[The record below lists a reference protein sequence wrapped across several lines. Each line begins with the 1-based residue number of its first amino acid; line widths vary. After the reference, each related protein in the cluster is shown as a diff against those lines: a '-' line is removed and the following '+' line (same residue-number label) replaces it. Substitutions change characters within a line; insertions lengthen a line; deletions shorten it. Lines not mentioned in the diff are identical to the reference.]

1 MRTRSLF
8 ALLAAGTI
16 ALAACGSDNS
26 SSSSNAPAAAA
37 TTAAA
42 AAPTTA
48 AAAAA
53 APTTTAAS
61 SATTDSDNSSY
72 GNAYAVPT
80 TAAASGGAAAAG
92 TVSVTLADSKLGK
105 IVVDA
110 NGMTLYAF
118 LKDTGGTSVCSG
130 GCANAWPPAAA
141 TGTPTAGTGITGA
154 LTTVARPDGSMQL
167 KLGDWP
173 LYRFAGDAAAGDTN
187 GQGSGSTWYV
197 VGADGQPIK

>member
-1 MRTRSLF
+1 MKRTRPLF

-16 ALAACGSDNS
+16 VLAACGSDNS

-48 AAAAA
+48 AAPA
-53 APTTTAAS
+53 TTAAS
-61 SATTDSDNSSY
+61 SATTDSDDSSY

-80 TAAASGGAAAAG
+80 TAAAGGGAAATGAA
-92 TVSVTLADSKLGK
+92 SVTLADSKLGK

-118 LKDTGGTSVCSG
+118 LKDTGGTSACSG
-130 GCANAWPPAAA
+130 ACANAWPPAAA
-141 TGTPTAGTGITGA
+141 TGTPTAGTGITGS
-154 LTTVARPDGSMQL
+154 LTAVARPDGTMQL

-187 GQGSGSTWYV
+187 GQGSNSVWYV

>member
-1 MRTRSLF
+1 MRIRPLF

-42 AAPTTA
+42 ATPTTA
-48 AAAAA
+48 AAAPA
-53 APTTTAAS
+53 TTAAS
-61 SATTDSDNSSY
+61 SATTDSDDSSY
-72 GNAYAVPT
+72 GNAYAIPT

-92 TVSVTLADSKLGK
+92 AASITLADSKLGK
-105 IVVDA
+105 IVVDSK
-110 NGMTLYAF
+110 GMTLYAF
-118 LKDTGGTSVCSG
+118 LKDTGGTSACAG
-130 GCANAWPPAAA
+130 ACANAWPPAAA
-141 TGTPTAGTGITGA
+141 TGTPTAGTGISGA
-154 LTTVARPDGSMQL
+154 LTTVARPDGTMQL

-173 LYRFAGDAAAGDTN
+173 LYHFAGDAAAGDTN
-187 GQGSGSTWYV
+187 GQGSNSVWYV

>member
-1 MRTRSLF
+1 MRTRPLF

-26 SSSSNAPAAAA
+26 SSSSNAPAAAP

-42 AAPTTA
+42 ATATT
-48 AAAAA
+48 AAA

-61 SATTDSDNSSY
+61 SATTDSDDSSY

-80 TAAASGGAAAAG
+80 TAAASAGAAAAG
-92 TVSVTLADSKLGK
+92 AASITLADSKLGK

-154 LTTVARPDGSMQL
+154 LSTVARPDGSMQL

>member
-1 MRTRSLF
+1 MKRTRPLF

-16 ALAACGSDNS
+16 VLAACGSDNS

-48 AAAAA
+48 AAASA
-53 APTTTAAS
+53 APATTAAS
-61 SATTDSDNSSY
+61 SATTDDDSSY
-72 GNAYAVPT
+72 GNAYATPT
-80 TAAASGGAAAAG
+80 TAAASGGAAATGAA
-92 TVSVTLADSKLGK
+92 SVTLADSKLGK

-118 LKDTGGTSVCSG
+118 LKDTGGTPACSG
-130 GCANAWPPAAA
+130 ACANAWPPAAA
-141 TGTPTAGTGITGA
+141 TGTPTAGTGITGS
-154 LTTVARPDGSMQL
+154 LTAVARPDGSMQL

-173 LYRFAGDAAAGDTN
+173 LYRFAGDAAAGDAN
-187 GQGSGSTWYV
+187 GQGSNGVWYV
-197 VGADGQPIK
+197 VGADGQPVK

>member
-37 TTAAA
+37 TTAAPAATTAA

-48 AAAAA
+48 AS
-53 APTTTAAS
+53 T
-61 SATTDSDNSSY
+61 ATTDSDDSSY

-80 TAAASGGAAAAG
+80 TAAASGGAAATGA
-92 TVSVTLADSKLGK
+92 SSITLADSKLGK

-118 LKDTGGTSVCSG
+118 LKDTGGTSACSG
-130 GCANAWPPAAA
+130 ACANAWPPAAA
-141 TGTPTAGTGITGA
+141 TGTPTAGTGISGA
-154 LTTVARPDGSMQL
+154 LTAVARPDGTMQL
-167 KLGDWP
+167 KLGDWL

-187 GQGSGSTWYV
+187 GQGSNSVWYV